1 MENNLNRRSL
11 LKSAGTALALGTLGF
26 VAGKHE
32 LFPIPQGEVDLAGL
46 TQNPGY

>member
-1 MENNLNRRSL
+1 MAI
-11 LKSAGTALALGTLGF
+11 AGKTF

-32 LFPIPQGEVDLAGL
+32 MFPIPAREVTAAGL